1 MFKRPTPR
9 NALTRIRR
17 IIYPS
22 GGWIRAIR
30 YHRIKLL
37 RIVDDPRRVA
47 VGVFIGTFVAFT
59 PFFGFHFLLAL
70 AIAWAIGGNMLAS
83 LIAAMVCN
91 PLTLPIIAYTTTSLG
106 RWILYDENSI
116 DDINSAEDTGETM
129 WNSFLS
135 LFGGGDSAWQDFT
148 SLFEQLFLPYLVG
161 GMLLGLVSAVAAAWF
176 TAHAI
181 ASSQKLR
188 RRIKNKK

>member
-1 MFKRPTPR
+1 MFKRPTSR
-9 NALTRIRR
+9 NALTRIRH
-17 IIYPS
+17 IIYPP

-30 YHRIKLL
+30 YNRIKLL

-59 PFFGFHFLLAL
+59 PFFGLHFLLAP

-83 LIAAMVCN
+83 LMATMLCN
-91 PLTLPIIAYTTTSLG
+91 PLTFPIIAYATISLG
-106 RWILYDENSI
+106 RWILHRGNTI
-116 DDINSAEDTGETM
+116 DDIDSAEDAGETI

-135 LFGGGDSAWQDFT
+135 LFGGGDSAWQDFA

-161 GMLLGLVSAVAAAWF
+161 GMLLGLASAVAAAWF
-176 TAHAI
+176 TARAI
-181 ASSQKLR
+181 ASFQRLR
-188 RRIKNKK
+188 RRIKDKK